1 MNTQPTKLSKD
12 VMDKL
17 PPAASGQYIVRD
29 TEEPGFFVVVGAR
42 TKTFTVQ
49 VDVVDVLGKRQTKKR
64 ALGKWPQMG
73 VAEARKVAKETK
85 VELARA
91 GGGARGTVLTLGTA
105 WQELKA
111 ELEMDI
117 AVGKRSTAT
126 VRGYEYSFR
135 LLCDWEKTP
144 LTKLSVHSLEVRKRH
159 RELSTESGPSSA
171 NGAMVF
177 LRRVYNFARKRKL
190 DPNLPAFNPVESV
203 KFNERQRRDT
213 AMDATELAVWFKKLR
228 ALPNPVRQEFH
239 LFCLLSG
246 SRPGALTVARWE
258 HLDMK
263 RRVLHVPKPKGGER
277 RAFDIPLSR
286 AMVACLARVR
296 RAGRMVNAVNA
307 AEWIFPGEGA
317 RSHRA
322 DFAGHIV
329 AYQEDRVALPK
340 FGGDLRQT
348 YKTLSPEAG
357 LSKTD
362 VMILMNHAD
371 GDVSDGY
378 MTRSKVAEAYL
389 RGQQETM
396 SRYIMEALKR
406 G

>member
-1 MNTQPTKLSKD
+1 MNNQPTKLSKD
-12 VMDKL
+12 VLDKL

-49 VDVVDVLGKRQTKKR
+49 VDVVSPLGKRSTKKR
-64 ALGKWPQMG
+64 AVGKWPEVS
-73 VAEARKVAKETK
+73 VADARKAAREAK
-85 VELARA
+85 VEITRE
-91 GGGARGTVLTLGTA
+91 GGGREGGALTFGAA
-105 WQELKA
+105 WVELRAAMEQEVA
-111 ELEMDI
+111 
-117 AVGKRSTAT
+117 AGRRSAAT
-126 VRGYEYSFR
+126 VRGYDYCYR
-135 LLCDWEKTP
+135 LLSDWEKTP
-144 LTKLSVHSLEVRKRH
+144 LAKLSDHTPEVRKRH

-177 LRRVYNFARKRKL
+177 LRRVYNYARKRRL
-190 DPNLPAFNPVESV
+190 DPKLPHFNPVDSID
-203 KFNERQRRDT
+203 FNPQQRRDT
-213 AMDATELAVWFKKLR
+213 AMGAAELAGWFKKLR

-263 RRVLHVPKPKGGER
+263 RRVLHIPLPKGGER

-286 AMVACLARVR
+286 AMIACLARVR

-329 AYQEDRVALPK
+329 AYQEDRAALPK

-396 SRYIMEALKR
+396 SRYIMDALKR